1 MNRSL
6 LIDATKVLAS
16 QLIVL
21 HHLSIYSPMADVLA
35 AAWPRLMAF
44 ISDEGRLAVQPF
56 LVIGG
61 YLTALSLSKRSRAA
75 PVPLIW
81 QRYLRL
87 APQLLIALL
96 LVVFS
101 TLLVGDVLAHEEW
114 LSPLPTLGQLLAHML
129 LLQDVLALPSISAG
143 AWYVAIDLQLFALFA
158 LVAHW
163 SARSGRPLAQSPAP
177 VLVALA
183 SIASVHVFS
192 RHPALDAWAIYFLS
206 AYGLGALVAWARLDR
221 FARPWLLLT
230 AFALI
235 VDATVDPRVRPL
247 LALATA
253 AALFGL
259 AHRPWPARLALPAL
273 LRRSVNGLSDISYS
287 VFVCHFAVI
296 VLVSGLW
303 ERADLDGMA
312 WAIAITSI
320 AWLAALL
327 VGAAVQAIVDRA
339 QPSGTPRK
347 PCYNLT
353 SRTNTGA

>member
-21 HHLSIYSPMADVLA
+21 HHLSIYSPMTDVLA
-35 AAWPRLMAF
+35 AAWPRLLAF
-44 ISDEGRLAVQPF
+44 IADEGRLAVQPF

-61 YLTALSLSKRSRAA
+61 YLSALSLSKRADAA

-87 APQLLIALL
+87 APQLLVALV

-101 TLLVGDVLAHEEW
+101 TLLVGDVLAHEAW
-114 LSPLPTLGQLLAHML
+114 LSPLPTLGQLLAQVF
-129 LLQDVLALPSISAG
+129 LLQDVLSIPSISAG

-158 LVAHW
+158 LLAYW
-163 SARSGRPLAQSPAP
+163 SGRSGRPLARSPAP
-177 VLVALA
+177 ALVAFA
-183 SIASVHVFS
+183 SIASLHVFS
-192 RHPALDAWAIYFLS
+192 RHPALDAWAIYFMS
-206 AYGLGALVAWARLDR
+206 AYGLGALVAWARLDP

-230 AFALI
+230 VFALLA
-235 VDATVDPRVRPL
+235 DAAWDARVRPL
-247 LALATA
+247 LALVTA
-253 AALFGL
+253 VALFGL
-259 AHRPWPARLALPAL
+259 AHRSWPACPPL
-273 LRRSVNGLSDISYS
+273 LRTVVNGLSDVSYS

-296 VLVSGLW
+296 VLLSGLW
-303 ERADLDGMA
+303 QRAGFDGTA
-312 WAIAITSI
+312 WALAFTLA
-320 AWLAALL
+320 AWLSALL
-327 VGAAVQAIVDRA
+327 VGAGVQALVDRA

-347 PCYNLT
+347 RCYNLA